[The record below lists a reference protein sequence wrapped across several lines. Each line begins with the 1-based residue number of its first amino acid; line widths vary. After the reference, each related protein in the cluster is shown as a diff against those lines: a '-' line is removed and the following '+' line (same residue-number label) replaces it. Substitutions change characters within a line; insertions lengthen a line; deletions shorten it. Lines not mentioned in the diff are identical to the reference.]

1 MSLIDKSLSARLGRL
16 FSNNVI
22 VRRVGGGKN
31 LRVIDTNR
39 LQSTGNLEQ
48 TKYVD
53 RFTRLHG
60 IRPNISTYNNNY
72 NYQSSR
78 VELYTDY
85 EVMDQDSIIAAALDI
100 YSDEST
106 RKNEYDE
113 ILTIKSSDES
123 IKKILHNLF
132 YDILNV
138 DFNLWPWIRSMNKYG
153 DLYLYLDI
161 REDIGIVNVTP
172 LSSYEVVREEGINP
186 ENPYEVQFSV
196 MGNSKVKYKNF
207 EIAHFR
213 LMTDSNF
220 LPYGKSVLEPARK
233 VWKQLTM
240 MEDAMLIHRVMRA
253 PERRIFKIDVGNI
266 PPSEVDNYMKQIM
279 DKMKKQPYIDQ
290 NTGDYDLKFNLM
302 NMLEDF
308 YLPVRG
314 GQSGTEIDTLSGME
328 FTGIEDIEYLKSR
341 MMAGLKIPKAFLTFD
356 EGIAGKAL
364 LAAEDVRFART
375 IERIQRIVV
384 SELTKIAVIHL
395 FSQGYQNEDLVN
407 FEINLTT
414 PSIVYE
420 QELIALWKEKI
431 DLATQIQESK
441 LLPEAWI
448 YKHVFKMSD
457 NEWQEARESVL
468 DDLKNRFRQT
478 QIEEEGNDPLI
489 SGQSFGTAHDIA
501 SMHVSSKND
510 LGGEKMPEGG
520 WPGAGRPK
528 DKGSNYG
535 KDSHIFGR
543 DPIGSKGFK
552 PTVDISVKESI
563 NTSKSRNVVRNLGIG
578 SKLDNQKNKK
588 LILESLTVVNKEH
601 NDNGTYL
608 DENQITE

>member
-1 MSLIDKSLSARLGRL
+1 MSLIDKSLGARLGRL

-22 VRRVGGGKN
+22 VRRVGGKK
-31 LRVIDTNR
+31 LRVIDTDR
-39 LQSTGNLEQ
+39 LQSAGNLEQ
-48 TKYVD
+48 SKYVD

-60 IRPNISTYNNNY
+60 IKPSISTYNNNY

-78 VELYTDY
+78 TELYTDY
-85 EVMDQDSIIAAALDI
+85 EIMDMDSIIAAALDI

-113 ILTIKSSDES
+113 ILTIKSSDET
-123 IKKILHNLF
+123 IKKVLENLF

-138 DFNLWPWIRSMNKYG
+138 EFNLWPWIRSMNKYG
-153 DLYLYLDI
+153 DMYLYLDI

-172 LSSYEVVREEGINP
+172 LSAYEVIREEGTDPN
-186 ENPYEVQFSV
+186 NPYHVQFSI
-196 MGNSKVKYKNF
+196 MGNNKIKYKNY

-213 LMTDSNF
+213 LLTDSNF
-220 LPYGKSVLEPARK
+220 LPYGKSILEPARK

-266 PPSEVDNYMKQIM
+266 PPNEVDNYMQQIM
-279 DKMKKQPYIDQ
+279 NKMKKQPYIDQ
-290 NTGDYDLKFNLM
+290 QTGDYDLKFNLM

-314 GQSGTEIDTLSGME
+314 GASGTEIDTLSGME
-328 FTGIEDIEYLKSR
+328 FTGIEDIEYLKNR
-341 MMAGLKIPKAFLTFD
+341 MLAGLKIPKAFLTFD

-375 IERIQRIVV
+375 VERLQRIVV

-395 FSQGYQNEDLVN
+395 FAQGYKDEDLVN
-407 FEINLTT
+407 FEIGLTT

-431 DLATQIQESK
+431 ELAKEIKEAK
-441 LLPEAWI
+441 LLSEEWI
-448 YKHVFKMSD
+448 YKNIFKLSD
-457 NEWQEARESVL
+457 NEWQNERDKVL
-468 DDLKNRFRQT
+468 DDMKNNFRQT
-478 QIEEEGNDPLI
+478 QIEEEGNDPLLT
-489 SGQSFGTAHDIA
+489 GESFGTPHDIA
-501 SMHVSSKND
+501 NLHVSKRNASGDTEIENN
-510 LGGEKMPEGG
+510 
-520 WPGAGRPK
+520 GRPK
-528 DKGSNYG
+528 KGGSMYG
-535 KDSHIFGR
+535 TDAHSLGR

-552 PTVDISVKESI
+552 PAVDLSVKEGV
-563 NTSKSRNVVRNLGIG
+563 NTSSSKDAAKRLGLVHV
-578 SKLDNQKNKK
+578 KKNTSKK
-588 LILESLTVVNKEH
+588 LILESIQPSKKQ
-601 NDNGTYL
+601 DADAGTYL
-608 DENQITE
+608 DESNISE